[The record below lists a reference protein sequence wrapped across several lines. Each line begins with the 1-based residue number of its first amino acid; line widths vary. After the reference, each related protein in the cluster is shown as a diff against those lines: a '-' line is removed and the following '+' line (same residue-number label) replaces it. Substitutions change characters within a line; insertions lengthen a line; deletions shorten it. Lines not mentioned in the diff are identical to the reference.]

1 MSASPTGPLTVRK
14 VESSAEM
21 KDFFEFPW
29 TIYKGDPNWVPP
41 LLSLRR
47 SLLDKKKNP
56 AWEYMVGDYF
66 VAYRGSTP
74 VGTIAA
80 FINHN
85 HNKYWKENIG
95 FFGFFE
101 CYDDQ
106 EVATALL
113 KCAAE
118 HVKSLGATEGLRGP
132 ANFTVT
138 DECALLI
145 ENFSRPV
152 ILMPYNHPY
161 YQRLIEE
168 SGLGFA
174 KIMDLY
180 SWYTNPDMIM
190 ADPAFVTK
198 LSRVVE
204 KTKERNH
211 IIVRKPD
218 PKKLKNEV
226 DLILHLYDTA
236 WERNWG
242 FYPATKREADKL
254 YDDLKDF
261 VDAELIRF
269 AVIDG
274 KDIGFFLA
282 MPDLNEA
289 LHLAYPRPGEPE
301 IWTLL
306 KTLVY
311 WKVLRKVKG
320 QRVVFMGVEP
330 EYRGK
335 GSEAA
340 MMQSFLQ
347 DGLAHPKKY
356 YDSDLGWV
364 LESNQPMNQLAMTYK
379 AKLYKKYRFY
389 QKPL

>member
-1 MSASPTGPLTVRK
+1 MPASPTGQLTVRK
-14 VESSAEM
+14 VDNPADF
-21 KDFFEFPW
+21 KVFFEFPW
-29 TIYKGDPNWVPP
+29 TVYKGDPNWVPP
-41 LLSLRR
+41 LLSLRH

-56 AWEYMVGDYF
+56 AWEYLEGDYF
-66 VAYRGSTP
+66 VAYRGATP

-85 HNKYWKENIG
+85 HNKFWKENIG

-101 CYDDQ
+101 CFDDQ
-106 EVATALL
+106 EAATALL
-113 KCAAE
+113 KTAAE
-118 HVKSLGATEGLRGP
+118 YVKSLGATEGLRGP

-152 ILMPYNHPY
+152 VLMPYNHVY

-180 SWYTNPDMIM
+180 SYYTNPDMILE
-190 ADPAFVTK
+190 DPAFVNK

-204 KTKERNH
+204 RTKERNH
-211 IIVRKPD
+211 ITIRTPVPG
-218 PKKLKNEV
+218 KLKVEV
-226 DLILHLYDTA
+226 DLILHMYDTA

-254 YDDLKDF
+254 YTDLKDF
-261 VDAELIRF
+261 VETDLIRF

-274 KDIGFFLA
+274 KNVGFFLA
-282 MPDLNEA
+282 LPDLNEV

-301 IWTLL
+301 LWTLL
-306 KTLVY
+306 KILFY
-311 WKVLRKVKG
+311 WKVQRRIKG

-347 DGLAHPKKY
+347 DGLVHRRY
-356 YDSDLGWV
+356 YGSDLGWV
-364 LESNQPMNQLAMTYK
+364 LESNQPMNQLATTYK

>member
-1 MSASPTGPLTVRK
+1 
-14 VESSAEM
+14 M
-21 KDFFEFPW
+21 K
-29 TIYKGDPNWVPP
+29 Y
-41 LLSLRR
+41 
-47 SLLDKKKNP
+47 
-56 AWEYMVGDYF
+56 
-66 VAYRGSTP
+66 
-74 VGTIAA
+74 
-80 FINHN
+80 
-85 HNKYWKENIG
+85 
-95 FFGFFE
+95 
-101 CYDDQ
+101 
-106 EVATALL
+106 
-113 KCAAE
+113 
-118 HVKSLGATEGLRGP
+118 
-132 ANFTVT
+132 
-138 DECALLI
+138 
-145 ENFSRPV
+145 
-152 ILMPYNHPY
+152 
-161 YQRLIEE
+161 
-168 SGLGFA
+168 
-174 KIMDLY
+174 
-180 SWYTNPDMIM
+180 
-190 ADPAFVTK
+190 
-198 LSRVVE
+198 
-204 KTKERNH
+204 
-211 IIVRKPD
+211 
-218 PKKLKNEV
+218 
-226 DLILHLYDTA
+226 
-236 WERNWG
+236 WG